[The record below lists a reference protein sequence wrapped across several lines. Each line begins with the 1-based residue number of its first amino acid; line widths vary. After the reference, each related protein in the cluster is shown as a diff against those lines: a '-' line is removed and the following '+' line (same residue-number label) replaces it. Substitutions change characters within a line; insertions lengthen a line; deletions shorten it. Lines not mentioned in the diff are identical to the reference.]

1 MEGPKIPSELYFCYH
16 LVQSDFTH
24 SNDLFIIII
33 LMDKKIAILVEAFEH
48 SKFEDCLRLS
58 TEVLKK
64 MEKPDPKKK
73 QQLSESDLNNL
84 YLARIGSLAATG
96 QIHEANHLMR
106 KFALKQSKDIRVLS

>member
-1 MEGPKIPSELYFCYH
+1 M
-16 LVQSDFTH
+16 
-24 SNDLFIIII
+24 
-33 LMDKKIAILVEAFEH
+33 
-48 SKFEDCLRLS
+48 S